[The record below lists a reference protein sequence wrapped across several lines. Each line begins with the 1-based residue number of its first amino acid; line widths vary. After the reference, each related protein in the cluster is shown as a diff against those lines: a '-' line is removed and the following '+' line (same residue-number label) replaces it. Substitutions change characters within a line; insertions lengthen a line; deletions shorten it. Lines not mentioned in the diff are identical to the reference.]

1 MSFTLRGVIPP
12 VPTPFTRAGELDVSA
27 LQGLIVALEPRVD
40 GFLILGSNG
49 EAVFLSEEERR
60 TVLVAAREVIPEGKP
75 MLAGT
80 GGETTRLVRRRN
92 EVAAEIGADYA
103 LVLAPHY
110 YKGAMSEEVLQTHF
124 ERVADESSLPLML
137 YNIPAATTLSL
148 SPTLIATLAE
158 HEHIVGLK
166 DSSGN
171 VGALTEIMRLVPE
184 DFTVFT
190 GNAPTLLA
198 ALSLG
203 AKGGIL
209 AVANAAAAE
218 CGRIV
223 QHFERGEVERARAL
237 QLELNH
243 LALAVT
249 SRYGVPGLKAVL
261 RMQGL
266 GAGYPRAP
274 LLDVSEEVA
283 RELEG
288 LVSSHQEPADPA

>member
-12 VPTPFTRAGELDVSA
+12 VPTPFTESGELDVSA
-27 LQGLIVALEPRVD
+27 LQNLIAALEPRVD

-49 EAVFLSEEERR
+49 EAVFLSEAERR
-60 TVLVAAREVIPEGKP
+60 TVLEAAREVIPKNKP
-75 MLAGT
+75 MIAGT
-80 GGETTRLVRRRN
+80 GGETTRLVQKRN
-92 EVAAEIGADYA
+92 EVAAEVGADYV

-110 YKGAMSEEVLQTHF
+110 YKGNMSEQVLQTHF
-124 ERVADESSLPLML
+124 ERVANESPLPLML

-148 SPTLIATLAE
+148 PPSLIATLAK
-158 HEHIVGLK
+158 HETIIGLK

-184 DFTVFT
+184 NFVVFT

-203 AKGGIL
+203 ARGGIL
-209 AVANAAAAE
+209 AVANVAAE
-218 CGRIV
+218 EYGQIV
-223 QHFERGEVERARAL
+223 AHFGRGEIEQARAL
-237 QLELNH
+237 QLNMNP

-261 RMQGL
+261 RMQGHE
-266 GAGYPRAP
+266 AGYPRAP
-274 LLDVSEEVA
+274 LLDVSEEVV

-288 LVSSHQEPADPA
+288 LVSSR